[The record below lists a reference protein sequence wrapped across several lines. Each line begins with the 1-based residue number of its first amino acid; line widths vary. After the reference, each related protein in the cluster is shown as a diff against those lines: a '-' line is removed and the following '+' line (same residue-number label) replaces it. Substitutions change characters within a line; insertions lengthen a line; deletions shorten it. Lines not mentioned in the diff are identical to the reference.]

1 LCSRSSQNASQG
13 LDDQAPS
20 LSQGLNLEL
29 HSAMLHNTSLAIM
42 VKIANISFTGSFT
55 YLLLEVLMTAV
66 VPHHNAP
73 FVAVF
78 DKQQPP

>member
-1 LCSRSSQNASQG
+1 MYRETRRLVVCLFISIEAGGATCNVWVG
-13 LDDQAPS
+13 LM
-20 LSQGLNLEL
+20 LSYITL
-29 HSAMLHNTSLAIM
+29 SLALM
-42 VKIANISFTGSFT
+42 VKIANTSFT